1 MSSKVSIVFYR
12 EKLPDD
18 MSAEVL
24 GEADNIHE
32 AASEFFNEFNFE
44 FYIRLIDE
52 DSEMV
57 VDKKIGYK
65 SLDEAKA
72 AIDKYYKPD
81 GKPISIAFL
90 PDMKRDIKR
99 LYESSK

>member
-1 MSSKVSIVFYR
+1 MSSKVGIVFHR

-18 MSAEVL
+18 MAAEVI
-24 GEADNIHE
+24 GEVKDIHE
-32 AASEFFNEFNFE
+32 AASGFFSEFDFE

-57 VDKKIGYK
+57 VDKKFGYK

-81 GKPISIAFL
+81 GKPISIVFL
-90 PDMKRDIKR
+90 PDMKYFKGAA
-99 LYESSK
+99 K